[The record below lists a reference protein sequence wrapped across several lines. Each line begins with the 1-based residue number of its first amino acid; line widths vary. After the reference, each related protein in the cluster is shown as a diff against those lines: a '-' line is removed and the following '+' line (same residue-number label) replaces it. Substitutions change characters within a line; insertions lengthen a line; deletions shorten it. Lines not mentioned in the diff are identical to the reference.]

1 MSTGEDGKIYVTDV
15 YPFRALNPIRQTGGE
30 GRTPRDL
37 RRVRGWGEA
46 AKDGEKGNKK
56 RATNII
62 LFTILPK
69 ATSGPSVSLI

>member
-1 MSTGEDGKIYVTDV
+1 MYTGEDSKIYVTDI
-15 YPFRALNPIRQTGGE
+15 YSFLALNPIRQTGGE
-30 GRTPRDL
+30 GKTPRRL
-37 RRVRGWGEA
+37 RGRGGA

-56 RATNII
+56 GDNII